1 MDISVDSIPM
11 LSTIMAQGN
20 TITNVGVKLLDEQ
33 LDVASAQMEGLTK
46 MMELSVNPNLGA
58 NFDMSV

>member
-1 MDISVDSIPM
+1 MEFSVDSIPM

-20 TITNVGVKLLDEQ
+20 TLERVGTSILDSQ
-33 LDVASAQMEGLTK
+33 LDLASTQMDGLTK

-58 NFDMSV
+58 NFDMSI

>member
-1 MDISVDSIPM
+1 MEFSVDSIPM

-20 TITNVGVKLLDEQ
+20 TLERVGTSILDSQ
-33 LDVASAQMEGLTK
+33 LDLAFTQMDGLTK

-58 NFDMSV
+58 NFDMSI